1 MTNGPA
7 PTGSWAKAFSP
18 ILLKAASEMIQF
30 GIVSYIWLMNAPSGR
45 SRFTWMVSVPSTLIT
60 PGAGGEVGTC
70 GLPGAPCHSGAQVQ
84 LDSRSRVQFQATTE
98 AVSGVPSEN
107 LTPGR
112 RSMVIVLLLL
122 EYWYP
127 VARSSICLPPAPS
140 SKRSPGTVL

>member
-1 MTNGPA
+1 MMNGPA
-7 PTGSWAKAFSP
+7 PTGIWANAFSP
-18 ILLKAASEMIQF
+18 ILLKEDSEMIQF

-45 SRFTWMVSVPSTLIT
+45 ARFTWMVSGPSTLMT
-60 PGAGGEVGTC
+60 PAAGAEVVTF
-70 GLPGAPCHSGAQVQ
+70 GLTRATCHSGAQVQ

-140 SKRSPGTVL
+140 SKRSPRTAL

>member
-45 SRFTWMVSVPSTLIT
+45 SRFTWMVSVPRTLMT
-60 PGAGGEVGTC
+60 PFAGAEVVTL
-70 GLPGAPCHSGAQVQ
+70 GLTRATCHSGAQVQ

-107 LTPGR
+107 VTPGR
-112 RSMVIVLLLL
+112 RSTVIVLLSL
-122 EYWYP
+122 EYVYP
-127 VARSSICLPPAPS
+127 VA
-140 SKRSPGTVL
+140 